1 MGRHYYLCLNRDNS
15 RGEGSQMF
23 FIKTIKNGLFLIV
36 ALLAVW
42 QSTYA
47 DGLPAENLLTQRWR
61 DMIANHSPISNPA
74 ILTEE
79 NYLSLRIAFA
89 PILDGEFKHAE
100 VGLTIPMGLYQ
111 SLGLTFVAEN
121 DGSVFAAKTP
131 TDATDYL
138 VQDPNNGSSNSNY
151 FVMLSYAYQ
160 VWSRLSLGINL
171 EYATQ
176 TNFGSPLMGVGLDLG
191 LTYRALR
198 HPILG
203 DHIFGIATQNLLA
216 PQMTKTISFAG
227 SNDAYARN
235 LKFTWLSYYLEHRLE
250 STLDYNLKDF
260 IASAKE
266 FKLNDSVSFA
276 KQMEYEINYKL
287 GLWLLKLLRV
297 YVQVGVDDEGLEY
310 WGMAVGFNAPGVN
323 NGRDFE
329 VLYQYN
335 VMTQDDNDA
344 TAHTIYGRFD
354 LGKHREEIWA
364 RKMARM
370 ASLSPNDLYNKAR
383 KLYAEQK
390 YWDAFFIFSRL
401 SSEFPDFFKIDWV
414 EHYRAS
420 CQEEMD
426 MRDAAIKNYQK
437 MKKEF
442 PLSSAT
448 PHSDLGLMRVFYRKG
463 DFAQVANE
471 YVELCKPNVP
481 DSLRYHGAYLLGQT
495 YLQQNDY
502 SKALDILSK
511 VPDGHPDYIFAQHAV
526 AICQV
531 LMNQDMS
538 VVVATLENC
547 VGAKAITEA
556 QKEIVNRSYLFLG
569 YIFFEENTLSKAI
582 VSLRMVSTNS
592 YFAEDALLGQGW
604 TSLKAR
610 QWTDCITVGQMLTKT
625 TDKDALKCEGM
636 LIEAYGH
643 LLQKEYIPAL
653 NLLKDASVRIQNVK
667 VPDQDSLNFV
677 RMQIESERMAHNNL
691 AENVEYL
698 ASAGQTT
705 AIVSQIDSL
714 QAKQMDF
721 RKKFKNFYKF
731 SDDFSRTSFFSR
743 NAQTIKEDIE
753 YAFATVQKIVG
764 QKGLLKEKEK
774 IDDKQKSIDTEI
786 EKLKSEMEKMQQ
798 KGK

>member
-1 MGRHYYLCLNRDNS
+1 MVWVLTGRHFYLWLNRDYS

-23 FIKTIKNGLFLIV
+23 FIKIIKNGLFLIV
-36 ALLAVW
+36 AFLAVW

-61 DMIANHSPISNPA
+61 DMIANHSPITNPA

-100 VGLTIPMGLYQ
+100 VGLTVPMGLYQ

-121 DGSVFAAKTP
+121 DGTVFGAKP
-131 TDATDYL
+131 VGANDYL
-138 VQDPNNGSSNSNY
+138 EQDPNSGKSNGNY

-160 VWSRLSLGINL
+160 VWSRLSLGVNL

-176 TNFGSPLMGVGLDLG
+176 TNFGDPLMGVGLDLG

-203 DHIFGIATQNLLA
+203 DHILGIATQNLIA
-216 PQMTKTISFAG
+216 PQMTKTISFSG
-227 SNDAYARN
+227 SRSAYARN

-260 IASAKE
+260 FASASE
-266 FKLNDSVSFA
+266 FASNLNNSDSISNP
-276 KQMEYEINYKL
+276 MEEYEVNYKL
-287 GLWLLKLLRV
+287 GLWLLKLLRL
-297 YVQVGVDDEGLEY
+297 YVQVGVDDEGMNY
-310 WGMAVGFNAPGVN
+310 WGMAVGFNVPGMN

-335 VMTQDDNDA
+335 VMTQVDNDA

-364 RKMARM
+364 RKMARA

-383 KLYAEQK
+383 KLYSEQK
-390 YWDAFFIFSRL
+390 YWDAFFVFSRL

-420 CQEEMD
+420 CQEELD
-426 MRDAAIKNYQK
+426 MRDAAIKNYEK
-437 MKKEF
+437 MKKEY

-471 YVELCKPNVP
+471 YGELCKPNVP
-481 DSLRYHGAYLLGQT
+481 DSLRYHGAYLMGQT

-502 SKALDILSK
+502 SKALGILSK

-531 LMNQDMS
+531 LMNEDMS

-547 VGAKAITEA
+547 VGTKATTEA

-610 QWTDCITVGQMLTKT
+610 QWTDCISVGQMLAKT

-643 LLQKEYIPAL
+643 LLQKDYIPAL
-653 NLLKDASVRIQNVK
+653 NLLKDASAKIQNMK
-667 VPDQDSLNFV
+667 IPDQDSLNYV

-698 ASAGQTT
+698 ASAGQTYCN
-705 AIVSQIDSL
+705 SQPD
-714 QAKQMDF
+714 
-721 RKKFKNFYKF
+721 
-731 SDDFSRTSFFSR
+731 
-743 NAQTIKEDIE
+743 
-753 YAFATVQKIVG
+753 
-764 QKGLLKEKEK
+764 
-774 IDDKQKSIDTEI
+774 
-786 EKLKSEMEKMQQ
+786 
-798 KGK
+798 